1 MAVFRYRAQDREG
14 RMRRGQHE
22 ADSPAAVRAWVRAQ
36 GWLPLEVHAVSDR
49 RSGGGL
55 WRPRLPV
62 DELVMFLTQLH
73 TLLDSGTPLGDALC
87 LLMGQAESRHQHR
100 LAATLYEQ
108 VQAGTPLA
116 QALREAPYSLPAE
129 LIAAVR
135 AGEESGHLAQ
145 VLGQMA
151 ALFEQRAETR
161 RGLQGAMVYPLLML
175 LFSLAVVAF
184 LMGYV
189 VPKIVTVFDSLHQ
202 TLPPLTRAL
211 IALSDFV
218 REHGGALLSLVIL
231 TGMGLAWAWQ
241 RPGGRSWLQ
250 RFGLRLPLWGRL
262 MRERA
267 VALWAQTL
275 GMLLAAGVPIV
286 PALRIARES
295 VPLLPMQGA
304 LADLPDQVSRGM
316 PLSQA
321 LRQSGFFPPLLLHL
335 VNSGEHNAQLPALL
349 QKAATYYA
357 RRYRQRMQAM
367 TALLEPLMI
376 IIMGGVV
383 LLIVLAIMVPI
394 FSMNQMVHL

>member
-1 MAVFRYRAQDREG
+1 MPVYRYKAQDRKG
-14 RMRRGQHE
+14 RVLRGQHE
-22 ADSPAAVRAWVRAQ
+22 ADNPAAVRAWLRAQ
-36 GWLPLEVHAVSDR
+36 GWLPLEVEALSVR
-49 RSGGGL
+49 QGRSPL
-55 WRPRLPV
+55 WRLRLPA

-73 TLLDSGTPLGDALC
+73 TLLDSGTPLGDALR
-87 LLMGQAESRHQHR
+87 LLAGQAESRHQHR
-100 LAATLYEQ
+100 LAAALYEQ
-108 VQAGTPLA
+108 VQAGASLA
-116 QALREAPYSLPAE
+116 QAMHEAPYGLPEE
-129 LIAAVR
+129 LLAAVR

-145 VLGQMA
+145 VLGRMA

-161 RGLQGAMVYPLLML
+161 RSLQGAMVYPLLML
-175 LFSLAVVAF
+175 VFSLAVVAF

-218 REHGGALLSLVIL
+218 RQHGGALLLLAIL
-231 TGMGLAWAWQ
+231 AGMALAWAWQ

-250 RFGLRLPLWGRL
+250 RLGLRLPLWGRL

-295 VPLLPMQGA
+295 VPLLPMRAA
-304 LADLPDQVSRGM
+304 LSDLPDQVSRGV

-321 LRQSGFFPPLLLHL
+321 LKQSDFFPPLLLHL
-335 VNSGEHNAQLPALL
+335 VSSGEHNAQLPALL
-349 QKAATYYA
+349 QKAAAYYA
-357 RRYRQRMQAM
+357 RRYRQRVQTM
-367 TALLEPLMI
+367 TALLEPFMI